1 MSSPI
6 QLKSSTISKATEAN
20 SSPFTTLATLRSL
33 EASPKLPFPLPL
45 TTIHPRNAFDS
56 MQFVK
61 PLRMKVWGM
70 QTLEKTESKELRKI
84 DLSEIEKSQGK
95 EKTELSESKGKLVE
109 IRKKST
115 RKVKESCESGDK
127 SPSKSLQPS
136 PIARKSFSLEHLPD
150 LPLGQ
155 TLTLTPIPELTK
167 TSPLPAKL
175 SPRLDYV
182 PYTLQDYHMM
192 LNPPTMGVGALG
204 AATLGSE
211 DWAKRKQFENRR
223 KAYARVTFQ
232 RNSNQ
237 IAISSPRKPFKPS
250 PPTSSRLRGIEF
262 AKKVHLPEVNT
273 ALTQAEIQ
281 QLRSFAAEMKARLL
295 A

>member
-1 MSSPI
+1 M
-6 QLKSSTISKATEAN
+6 
-20 SSPFTTLATLRSL
+20 
-33 EASPKLPFPLPL
+33 
-45 TTIHPRNAFDS
+45 
-56 MQFVK
+56 
-61 PLRMKVWGM
+61 WGI
-70 QTLEKTESKELRKI
+70 QTLGKTESKELPKI

-95 EKTELSESKGKLVE
+95 EESKGKLVE
-109 IRKKST
+109 IRKNSI
-115 RKVKESCESGDK
+115 RKGRESCEPGDK

-136 PIARKSFSLEHLPD
+136 PIARKSQSLEHLPD

-167 TSPLPAKL
+167 TSPLPTKQ
-175 SPRLDYV
+175 SPRLDFV

-211 DWAKRKQFENRR
+211 DWEKRKLFENRR

-250 PPTSSRLRGIEF
+250 PPFSSRLRGIEF
-262 AKKVHLPEVNT
+262 AKKLHLPEVNH